1 MSWQKCLHVK
11 RCWVRKL
18 SFKIFKTIFQP
29 QHTLRG
35 FSLSRT
41 KTSLILS
48 RFFPP
53 ARLAAEVAA
62 KVINQSDILNSS
74 PSHDDIKWLTWK
86 LLLFHAHYSNCLKH
100 FFPSLIFILHIFQ
113 VISLNAQYFLHFS
126 QSTCSWTIEKW
137 SGRCQIEKLFN
148 MWNYIDG
155 IFYLRGNRMTI
166 LLVICYSIALF
177 NDIVL

>member
-100 FFPSLIFILHIFQ
+100 FFPSLSFLSCIYFRSFHWMRNIFCIFHNLPA
-113 VISLNAQYFLHFS
+113 V
-126 QSTCSWTIEKW
+126 EP
-137 SGRCQIEKLFN
+137 
-148 MWNYIDG
+148 
-155 IFYLRGNRMTI
+155 LRNGAD
-166 LLVICYSIALF
+166 V
-177 NDIVL
+177 VK

>member
-100 FFPSLIFILHIFQ
+100 FFPLSRFYPAYISGHFIECAIFSAFFTIYLQ
-113 VISLNAQYFLHFS
+113 LNHREMERTLS
-126 QSTCSWTIEKW
+126 
-137 SGRCQIEKLFN
+137 
-148 MWNYIDG
+148 
-155 IFYLRGNRMTI
+155 NRKI
-166 LLVICYSIALF
+166 I
-177 NDIVL
+177 